1 MLQKLATYAVLAIA
15 LLAIGFGAGWHAKG
29 VSVQAKQG
37 KTAQADTKAVV
48 ADVKQQATAQH
59 AQATAEQGKTL
70 ALDLEQHRIHANDL
84 AIQLEIPHATFE
96 PAPVAAGGEPVA
108 CPRAVGSPE
117 FMRLYDAAARGAPA
131 AASTAAT
138 R

>member
-1 MLQKLATYAVLAIA
+1 MLQKLATYAVVAIA

-37 KTAQADTKAVV
+37 KTAQAETKAVV

-59 AQATAEQGKTL
+59 DQAVAEQHKTL
-70 ALDLEQHRIHANDL
+70 AVNVEQSTIREHESATKQEIEHAVF
-84 AIQLEIPHATFE
+84 T
-96 PAPVAAGGEPVA
+96 PAPPANPVDCTDPGASAEWLRLYNAAAAG
-108 CPRAVGSPE
+108 SP
-117 FMRLYDAAARGAPA
+117 APA
-131 AASTAAT
+131 AASTA